1 MKDMLRNPTVTR
13 LSPPRACRILPGMVP
28 KTQVI
33 PKILVVDDEP
43 DAVDLIKFN
52 LKGAGYEVITAAD
65 GEEALQKARSLLP
78 NLIILDL
85 MLPEVDGLE
94 VCKILRRDPRVS
106 AVPIIM
112 LTAKAA
118 EIDRVL
124 GLELGAD
131 DYVTKPF
138 SPRELVLRVK
148 RLLRTGQAAES
159 KADEIVFKELVVNIP
174 KHQAWV
180 KGKALDLTATEFK
193 LITILAQR
201 RGRVQSREQLLQ
213 DVWEYDNLIDTR
225 TVDTHMRRLRE
236 KLGPA
241 AKYLDTVRGVGYR
254 FIEE

>member
-1 MKDMLRNPTVTR
+1 MK
-13 LSPPRACRILPGMVP
+13 
-28 KTQVI
+28 

-43 DAVDLIKFN
+43 DAVELIEFN
-52 LKGAGYEVITAAD
+52 LKSAGYDVATAAD
-65 GEEALQKARSLLP
+65 GEEALKKARSVQP

-94 VCKILRRDPRVS
+94 VCKILRRDPRTS
-106 AVPIIM
+106 GVPIIM
-112 LTAKAA
+112 VTAKAA

-148 RLLRTGQAAES
+148 RLLRTAQGTEE
-159 KADEIVFKELVVNIP
+159 KADQVGYKELAIDVP
-174 KHQAWV
+174 RHQVSV
-180 KGKALDLTATEFK
+180 KGKSIDLTATEFK
-193 LITILAQR
+193 LLTVLMQR
-201 RGRVQSREQLLQ
+201 RGRVQSRDQLLR

-241 AKYLDTVRGVGYR
+241 SKYLDTVRGVGYR
-254 FIEE
+254 FVEE

>member
-1 MKDMLRNPTVTR
+1 MASMKTT
-13 LSPPRACRILPGMVP
+13 
-28 KTQVI
+28 
-33 PKILVVDDEP
+33 ILVVDDEP
-43 DAVDLIKFN
+43 DVVELVDFN
-52 LKGAGYEVITAAD
+52 LKAAGYDVVTASD
-65 GEEALQKARSLLP
+65 GEEALKKARAILPSLM
-78 NLIILDL
+78 ILDL

-94 VCKILRRDPRVS
+94 VCKILRGDPATS
-106 AVPIIM
+106 AIPIIM
-112 LTAKAA
+112 LTAKAG

-148 RLLRTGQAAES
+148 RLLRSGQAPE
-159 KADEIVFKELVVNIP
+159 KKMEKILWKELALDVP
-174 KHQAWV
+174 RHLATV
-180 KGKALDLTATEFK
+180 KGRSVDLTATEFK
-193 LITILAQR
+193 LLTVLAQR

-241 AKYLDTVRGVGYR
+241 SKYLDTVRGVGYR
-254 FIEE
+254 FIDG